1 LGFSRAQELASSGSS
16 RLARMNAIKAFH
28 LDLGVSDCFLL
39 LQEYHSGLYFKPQQ
53 VHDRSDVQE

>member
-1 LGFSRAQELASSGSS
+1 
-16 RLARMNAIKAFH
+16 MNAIKAFH